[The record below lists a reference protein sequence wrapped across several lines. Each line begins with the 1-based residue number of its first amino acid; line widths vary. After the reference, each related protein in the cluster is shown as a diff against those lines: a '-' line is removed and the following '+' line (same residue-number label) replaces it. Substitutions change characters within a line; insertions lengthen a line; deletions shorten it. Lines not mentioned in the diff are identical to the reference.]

1 MHHVSYYMFLKT
13 KNIGQLEM
21 WPMPNVLVALP
32 NIGGA
37 ICSTPRS
44 MAEAHY
50 YRVTAGN
57 MGTLGIW
64 VFSRLAFR

>member
-50 YRVTAGN
+50 YIECLTVAIPR
-57 MGTLGIW
+57 
-64 VFSRLAFR
+64 REPR

>member
-50 YRVTAGN
+50 YIECRAVAIPRRET
-57 MGTLGIW
+57 
-64 VFSRLAFR
+64 R